1 MNLHGLIENYGYW
14 AVLVGTLLEGETI
27 LLLAGFAAHRGHL
40 DLYFVIAVAV
50 IGGFLGDQVFFFLG
64 RYRGQRFL
72 ARFPKYAPAAA
83 RAQEMLGR
91 YHLPIILGMRF
102 LYGLRA
108 ALPFAIGTGQIS
120 VLRFQALN
128 LIGATIWAATVTSAG
143 YLLGHAA
150 EYALGDLKK
159 YEEIAFA
166 VIAISGIAYWIYSRR
181 RASKKLL

>member
-1 MNLHGLIENYGYW
+1 MSLHDLIDTYGYL
-14 AVLVGTLLEGETI
+14 AVLIGTLLEGETV

-40 DLYFVIAVAV
+40 DLYTVIAVAV
-50 IGGFLGDQVFFFLG
+50 IGGFLGDQVFFFIG

-72 ARFPKYAPAAA
+72 DRFPKYAPATA
-83 RAQEMLGR
+83 RAQELLGR

-108 ALPFAIGTGQIS
+108 ALPFAIGTGPIS
-120 VLRFQALN
+120 VPRFQALN
-128 LIGATIWAATVTSAG
+128 LIGAVIWATTVTSAG

-166 VIAISGIAYWIYSRR
+166 VIAIAGIAYWLYSRN
-181 RASKKLL
+181 RATK